1 MSDEL
6 KSAVDLA
13 IEKMDKMIG
22 KDKPRL
28 TEDQKRRIAE
38 VRKEYEAKV
47 AENKILLAG
56 SEELAF
62 ELQKLNRENEERIE
76 AIYQEAKEG
85 K

>member
-6 KSAVDLA
+6 KSALDLA
-13 IEKMDKMIG
+13 MEKMYKMIG
-22 KDKPRL
+22 KDKPSL
-28 TEDQKRRIAE
+28 TDDQKRRIAE